1 MRTAERKRFKLFPL
15 NVVMSKKRLTVV
27 YSAQAMENARE
38 IVNYLQNKF
47 SDREVDKFRR
57 ILSDFERIIGLFP
70 SLYPQSTK
78 LMSVGQY

>member
-1 MRTAERKRFKLFPL
+1 
-15 NVVMSKKRLTVV
+15 MSKKRLTVV